1 MIKRTS
7 QDIRRLNRFEVLRRV
22 YAGPGAMSRQD
33 IAAAT
38 GLSFATVAN
47 LTAEL
52 LEAGVLVEAGH
63 EDSSGGRPR
72 ARLAVNAER
81 GALIGVDIAE
91 TSVHAELFDLALEV
105 RHSVERPL
113 PPGDVR
119 PSDVVD
125 VLAGCVEELLSGSGV
140 PRERVL
146 GAGVSVPGMVEREG
160 GVSSFSPYWSWHE
173 VPLRALLDERLG
185 LPLWLDNP
193 LRASTV
199 AELWFGAGREVDDLV
214 VLTLRAG
221 VGAGIAIDGQ
231 LYRGFTNSAG
241 EWGHTCIALDGRLCT
256 CGNRG
261 CVEAYVSTRGIART
275 WRELA
280 PDDERATGT
289 GAGARAG
296 TGTEAGPGME
306 PGQGT
311 GAGQGPRQG
320 QGPGQDDAATVAALA
335 RAAAEQDPTAA
346 AVIDRTGRYLG
357 AAVANLVNLFNP
369 QVLVLGNQVV
379 DLLGERLL
387 TATYEAVTRHALPLP
402 HRAATL
408 RRSAV
413 PHNAVTRGAATFALE
428 GFLNDREVFGPVS
441 RMRQPRERREGRESR
456 EGRRAGSADAEA

>member
-1 MIKRTS
+1 MIRRTS

-33 IAAAT
+33 VAAAT

-63 EDSSGGRPR
+63 EESGGGRPR

-91 TSVHAELFDLALEV
+91 TSVHAELFDLALTV

-119 PSDVVD
+119 PADVVD
-125 VLAGCVEELLSGSGV
+125 AVAGAVEELLAASGTDRS
-140 PRERVL
+140 RVL

-199 AELWFGAGREVDDLV
+199 AEMWFGAGREVEDLV

-221 VGAGIAIDGQ
+221 VGAGIAIGGQ

-241 EWGHTCIALDGRLCT
+241 EWGHTCLALDGRLCT

-261 CVEAYVSTRGIART
+261 CVEAYVSLRGIAAT

-280 PDDERATGT
+280 PGDERA
-289 GAGARAG
+289 
-296 TGTEAGPGME
+296 AGP
-306 PGQGT
+306 
-311 GAGQGPRQG
+311 
-320 QGPGQDDAATVAALA
+320 DDAATVAALA
-335 RAAAEQDPTAA
+335 RAADAGDPVAA
-346 AVIDRTGRYLG
+346 AVVDRTARYLG
-357 AAVANLVNLFNP
+357 AAVANLVNLVNP
-369 QVLVLGNQVV
+369 QVVVVGNQVV

-387 TATYEAVTRHALPLP
+387 PAAYEAVGRHALALP

-428 GFLNDREVFGPVS
+428 GFLDDREVFGPVS
-441 RMRQPRERREGRESR
+441 RMRKAAKSG
-456 EGRRAGSADAEA
+456 GGAGG

>member
-33 IAAAT
+33 IATAT

-125 VLAGCVEELLSGSGV
+125 VLAGCVEELLSVSGV

-241 EWGHTCIALDGRLCT
+241 EWGHTCLALDGRLCT

-280 PDDERATGT
+280 PGDERATG
-289 GAGARAG
+289 
-296 TGTEAGPGME
+296 E
-306 PGQGT
+306 
-311 GAGQGPRQG
+311 
-320 QGPGQDDAATVAALA
+320 DDAAVVAALA

-369 QVLVLGNQVV
+369 RVLVLGNQVV

-408 RRSAV
+408 RRSTVA
-413 PHNAVTRGAATFALE
+413 HNAVTRGAATFALE

-441 RMRQPRERREGRESR
+441 RTRQPRERRD
-456 EGRRAGSADAEA
+456 GRRSGSADAKA

>member
-7 QDIRRLNRFEVLRRV
+7 QDIRRLNRFEVLRRF
-22 YAGPGAMSRQD
+22 YAGTGAMSRQD
-33 IAAAT
+33 LAAAT

-63 EDSSGGRPR
+63 EESGGGRPR

-81 GALIGVDIAE
+81 GALIGIDIAE
-91 TSVHAELFDLALEV
+91 TAVHAELFDLALDV

-119 PSDVVD
+119 PADVVAQ
-125 VLAGCVEELLSGSGV
+125 LALCVEELLSGSET
-140 PRERVL
+140 PRARVL

-173 VPLRALLDERLG
+173 VPLRALLAERLG

-221 VGAGIAIDGQ
+221 VGAGIAVDGQ

-241 EWGHTCIALDGRLCT
+241 EWGHTCLAIDGRLCT

-261 CVEAYVSTRGIART
+261 CVEAYVSTRGIAQT

-280 PDDERATGT
+280 PDDERA
-289 GAGARAG
+289 
-296 TGTEAGPGME
+296 AGP
-306 PGQGT
+306 
-311 GAGQGPRQG
+311 
-320 QGPGQDDAATVAALA
+320 DDAATVAALA
-335 RAAAEQDPTAA
+335 RAAEQGDATATE
-346 AVIDRTGRYLG
+346 AVDRTARYLG
-357 AAVANLVNLFNP
+357 AAVANLVNLLNP
-369 QVLVLGNQVV
+369 RALVLGNQVV

-413 PHNAVTRGAATFALE
+413 PHNAVTRGAAAFALE
-428 GFLNDREVFGPVS
+428 GFLDDREVFGPVS
-441 RMRQPRERREGRESR
+441 RMRRPRERKAG
-456 EGRRAGSADAEA
+456 GPAGSADAEG

>member
-52 LEAGVLVEAGH
+52 LDAGVLMQAGH
-63 EDSSGGRPR
+63 EDSGGGRPR
-72 ARLAVNAER
+72 ARLTVNADR
-81 GALIGVDIAE
+81 GALIGIDIAE
-91 TSVHAELFDLALEV
+91 TSVHAELFDLALRV

-113 PPGDVR
+113 PRGDVQ
-119 PSDVVD
+119 PAEVVEQI
-125 VLAGCVEELLSGSGV
+125 AGCVAELLKGSGV
-140 PRERVL
+140 ARERVL

-173 VPLRALLDERLG
+173 VPLRSLLDERLG

-199 AELWFGAGREVDDLV
+199 AEMWFGAGREVGDLV
-214 VLTLRAG
+214 VVTLRAG
-221 VGAGIAIDGQ
+221 VGAGIAVDGQ

-241 EWGHTCIALDGRLCT
+241 EWGHTCLALDGRLCT

-261 CVEAYVSTRGIART
+261 CVEAYVSTRGIAET

-280 PDDERATGT
+280 PGDERATP
-289 GAGARAG
+289 A
-296 TGTEAGPGME
+296 
-306 PGQGT
+306 
-311 GAGQGPRQG
+311 
-320 QGPGQDDAATVAALA
+320 DDAAAVEALA
-335 RAAAEQDPTAA
+335 RAAAEGDPTAA

-357 AAVANLVNLFNP
+357 AAVANLLNVVNP
-369 QVLVLGNQVV
+369 QVLVLGNQVI

-387 TATYEAVTRHALPLP
+387 RATYEAVTRHALPVP

-408 RRSAV
+408 CRSAL

-428 GFLNDREVFGPVS
+428 GFLNDRDVFGPVS
-441 RMRQPRERREGRESR
+441 RMRQPREDS
-456 EGRRAGSADAEA
+456 

>member
-1 MIKRTS
+1 MIRRTS

-63 EDSSGGRPR
+63 EESGGGRPR

-91 TSVHAELFDLALEV
+91 TSVHAELFDLALTV

-119 PSDVVD
+119 PADVVD
-125 VLAGCVEELLSGSGV
+125 TLAGAVEELLAASGTDRS
-140 PRERVL
+140 RVL

-199 AELWFGAGREVDDLV
+199 AEMWCGAGREVDDLV

-221 VGAGIAIDGQ
+221 VGAGIAIGGQ

-241 EWGHTCIALDGRLCT
+241 EWGHTCLALDGRLCT

-261 CVEAYVSTRGIART
+261 CVEAYVSLRGIAET

-280 PDDERATGT
+280 PGDERA
-289 GAGARAG
+289 
-296 TGTEAGPGME
+296 AGP
-306 PGQGT
+306 
-311 GAGQGPRQG
+311 
-320 QGPGQDDAATVAALA
+320 DDAATVAALA
-335 RAAAEQDPTAA
+335 RAADAHDPVAA
-346 AVIDRTGRYLG
+346 AVIDRTARYLG
-357 AAVANLVNLFNP
+357 AAVANLVNLVNP
-369 QVLVLGNQVV
+369 QVVVVGNQVV

-387 TATYEAVTRHALPLP
+387 PAAYEAVGRHALALP

-413 PHNAVTRGAATFALE
+413 PHNPVTRGAATFALE
-428 GFLNDREVFGPVS
+428 GFLDDREIFGPVS
-441 RMRQPRERREGRESR
+441 RTRRTAKG
-456 EGRRAGSADAEA
+456 GAGAGE

>member
-7 QDIRRLNRFEVLRRV
+7 QDIRRLNRFEVLRRF
-22 YAGPGAMSRQD
+22 YAGTGAMSRQD
-33 IAAAT
+33 LAAAT

-81 GALIGVDIAE
+81 GALIGIDIAE

-119 PSDVVD
+119 PADVVEQ
-125 VLAGCVEELLSGSGV
+125 LAACVEELLDGSGV

-221 VGAGIAIDGQ
+221 VGAGIAIGGQ

-241 EWGHTCIALDGRLCT
+241 EWGHTCLALDGRLCT

-261 CVEAYVSTRGIART
+261 CVEAYVSTRGIAQT

-280 PDDERATGT
+280 PGDERATC
-289 GAGARAG
+289 
-296 TGTEAGPGME
+296 P
-306 PGQGT
+306 
-311 GAGQGPRQG
+311 
-320 QGPGQDDAATVAALA
+320 DDAATVAALA
-335 RAAAEQDPTAA
+335 RAAAERDPVAA

-357 AAVANLVNLFNP
+357 AAVANLVNLLNP
-369 QVLVLGNQVV
+369 RVLVLGNQVV

-387 TATYEAVTRHALPLP
+387 TAAYEAVTRHALPLP

-413 PHNAVTRGAATFALE
+413 PHNAVTRGAAAFALE
-428 GFLNDREVFGPVS
+428 GFLDDREVFGPVS
-441 RMRQPRERREGRESR
+441 RMRQPRERRD
-456 EGRRAGSADAEA
+456 GRRAGQADAGS

>member
-7 QDIRRLNRFEVLRRV
+7 QDIRRLNRFEVLRRF
-22 YAGPGAMSRQD
+22 YAGTGAMSRQD
-33 IAAAT
+33 LAAAT

-63 EDSSGGRPR
+63 EESGGGRPR

-81 GALIGVDIAE
+81 GALIGIDIAE
-91 TSVHAELFDLALEV
+91 TAVHAELFDLALDV

-119 PSDVVD
+119 PADVVAQ
-125 VLAGCVEELLSGSGV
+125 LALCVEELLSGSET
-140 PRERVL
+140 PRARVL

-173 VPLRALLDERLG
+173 VPLRALLAERLG

-221 VGAGIAIDGQ
+221 VGAGIAVDGQ

-241 EWGHTCIALDGRLCT
+241 EWGHTCLASDGRLCT
-256 CGNRG
+256 CGTRG
-261 CVEAYVSTRGIART
+261 CVEAYVSTRGIAQT

-280 PDDERATGT
+280 PDDERA
-289 GAGARAG
+289 
-296 TGTEAGPGME
+296 AGP
-306 PGQGT
+306 
-311 GAGQGPRQG
+311 
-320 QGPGQDDAATVAALA
+320 DDAATVAALA
-335 RAAAEQDPTAA
+335 RAAEQGDATATE
-346 AVIDRTGRYLG
+346 AVDRTARYLG
-357 AAVANLVNLFNP
+357 AAVANLVNLLNP
-369 QVLVLGNQVV
+369 RALVLGNQVV

-413 PHNAVTRGAATFALE
+413 PHNAVTRGAAAFALE
-428 GFLNDREVFGPVS
+428 GFLDDREVFGPVS
-441 RMRQPRERREGRESR
+441 RMRRPRERKAG
-456 EGRRAGSADAEA
+456 GPAGSADAEG

>member
-113 PPGDVR
+113 PPGDIR

-289 GAGARAG
+289 GTGPATDTGLATG
-296 TGTEAGPGME
+296 TGPAT
-306 PGQGT
+306 GT
-311 GAGQGPRQG
+311 GA
-320 QGPGQDDAATVAALA
+320 GPGQDDAATVAALA

-346 AVIDRTGRYLG
+346 AVIDQTGRYLG

-369 QVLVLGNQVV
+369 RVLVLGNQVV

-441 RMRQPRERREGRESR
+441 RMRQPRERREGR
-456 EGRRAGSADAEA
+456 RAGSADAEA

>member
-7 QDIRRLNRFEVLRRV
+7 QDIRRLNRFEVLRRF
-22 YAGPGAMSRQD
+22 YAGAGAMSRQD
-33 IAAAT
+33 LAAAT

-47 LTAEL
+47 LTSEL

-72 ARLAVNAER
+72 ARLAVNADR
-81 GALIGVDIAE
+81 GALIGIDIAE
-91 TSVHAELFDLALEV
+91 TSVHAELFDLTLEV

-119 PSDVVD
+119 PADVVEE
-125 VLAGCVEELLSGSGV
+125 LAACVEELLRVSGV
-140 PRERVL
+140 PRARVL

-185 LPLWLDNP
+185 LPLRLDNP

-221 VGAGIAIDGQ
+221 VGAGIALDGQ

-241 EWGHTCIALDGRLCT
+241 EWGHTCLALDGRLCT

-261 CVEAYVSTRGIART
+261 CVEAYVSTRGIAQT
-275 WRELA
+275 WREVA
-280 PDDERATGT
+280 PGDERATG
-289 GAGARAG
+289 
-296 TGTEAGPGME
+296 P
-306 PGQGT
+306 
-311 GAGQGPRQG
+311 
-320 QGPGQDDAATVAALA
+320 DDAATVGALA
-335 RAAAEQDPTAA
+335 RAAVERDPA
-346 AVIDRTGRYLG
+346 AVEVIERTGRYLG
-357 AAVANLVNLFNP
+357 AAVANLVNLLNP
-369 QVLVLGNQVV
+369 RAVVLGNQVV
-379 DLLGERLL
+379 DLLGEPLL
-387 TATYEAVTRHALPLP
+387 TATYEAVTRHALALP

-413 PHNAVTRGAATFALE
+413 PHNAVTRGAAAFALE
-428 GFLNDREVFGPVS
+428 GFLDDREVFGPVS
-441 RMRQPRERREGRESR
+441 RTRRPRDRREGGRSGSSGAES
-456 EGRRAGSADAEA
+456 

>member
-81 GALIGVDIAE
+81 GALIGADIAE

-146 GAGVSVPGMVEREG
+146 GVGVSVPGMVEREG

-289 GAGARAG
+289 GAG
-296 TGTEAGPGME
+296 PG
-306 PGQGT
+306 G
-311 GAGQGPRQG
+311 
-320 QGPGQDDAATVAALA
+320 GQDDAATVAALA
-335 RAAAEQDPTAA
+335 RAAAEQDPVAA

-369 QVLVLGNQVV
+369 RVLVLGNQVV

-387 TATYEAVTRHALPLP
+387 TATYEAVTRHALRLP

-441 RMRQPRERREGRESR
+441 RMRQPRELREGR
-456 EGRRAGSADAEA
+456 EGRRAGSADAEG

>member
-81 GALIGVDIAE
+81 GALIGIDIAE

-125 VLAGCVEELLSGSGV
+125 VLADCVEELLRGAGV

-160 GVSSFSPYWSWHE
+160 GVSSFSPYWSWRE
-173 VPLRALLDERLG
+173 VPLGALLDERLG

-199 AELWFGAGREVDDLV
+199 AELWFGAGREADDLV

-221 VGAGIAIDGQ
+221 VGAGIAIGGQ

-241 EWGHTCIALDGRLCT
+241 EWGHTCLALDGRLCT

-261 CVEAYVSTRGIART
+261 CVEAYVSTRGIAQT

-280 PDDERATGT
+280 PGDERATGT
-289 GAGARAG
+289 
-296 TGTEAGPGME
+296 
-306 PGQGT
+306 
-311 GAGQGPRQG
+311 
-320 QGPGQDDAATVAALA
+320 DDAATVAALA

-357 AAVANLVNLFNP
+357 AAVANLVNLLNP
-369 QVLVLGNQVV
+369 RVLVLGNQVV

-441 RMRQPRERREGRESR
+441 RMRQPRERREGR
-456 EGRRAGSADAEA
+456 RAGSADAEG